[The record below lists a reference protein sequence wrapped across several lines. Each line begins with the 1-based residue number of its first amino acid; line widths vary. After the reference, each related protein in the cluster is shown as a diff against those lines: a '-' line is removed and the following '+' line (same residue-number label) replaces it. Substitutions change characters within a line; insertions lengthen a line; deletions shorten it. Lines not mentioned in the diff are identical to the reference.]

1 MEVSTMED
9 IKLNYNTDDMI
20 KSLST
25 KLTNCIIE
33 NTQLEATLVSA
44 IEEIKKLKST
54 IEELKEK

>member
-1 MEVSTMED
+1 MED
-9 IKLNYNTDDMI
+9 IKLNYNTDVMI

-44 IEEIKKLKST
+44 IEEIKSLKST

>member
-1 MEVSTMED
+1 MED
-9 IKLNYNTDDMI
+9 VKLNYNTDDMI

-33 NTQLEATLVSA
+33 NTKLEATLVSA
-44 IEEIKKLKST
+44 IEEIKSLKST